1 MRRQRVDKWR
11 PGDPPRRTNNLV
23 VIGIAALFFGV
34 ASMISILA
42 PVHVLTLER
51 NTQALVNATAT
62 RRLLLVIPIGTRTLQ
77 GVTSVSHDTYYP
89 EPGPRDQQRTTPP
102 QPEAVGTLTLV
113 RQGETL
119 AILTSPAQLADAERS
134 VREFLE
140 GSDTSLRLHLV
151 SNWKFAV
158 IATVLVALPGVL
170 LVVATLW
177 DVVTKG
183 LTKPKVPVR

>member
-1 MRRQRVDKWR
+1 
-11 PGDPPRRTNNLV
+11 
-23 VIGIAALFFGV
+23 
-34 ASMISILA
+34 
-42 PVHVLTLER
+42 
-51 NTQALVNATAT
+51 
-62 RRLLLVIPIGTRTLQ
+62 
-77 GVTSVSHDTYYP
+77 
-89 EPGPRDQQRTTPP
+89 
-102 QPEAVGTLTLV
+102 V